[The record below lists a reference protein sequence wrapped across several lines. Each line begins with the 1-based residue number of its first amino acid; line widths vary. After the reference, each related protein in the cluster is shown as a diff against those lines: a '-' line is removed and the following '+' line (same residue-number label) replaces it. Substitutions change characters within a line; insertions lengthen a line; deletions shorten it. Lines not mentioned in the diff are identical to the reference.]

1 MGKTAVHFGGGNIGR
16 GFVAEKLNISGYEVG
31 YFTPSLQRKLPDL
44 PSQVV
49 FIDVMDSIIEL
60 LQKNK
65 SYTVTEI
72 GGDGEKVNTITNY
85 RAINSKTH
93 EADVIKEIA
102 SAEIVGNAPYWFVR
116 CFVTIPTGYLRCWP
130 QYSQMDR
137 PRYRQGH

>member
-1 MGKTAVHFGGGNIGR
+1 MLFDVH
-16 GFVAEKLNISGYEVG
+16 
-31 YFTPSLQRKLPDL
+31 
-44 PSQVV
+44 SQVV

-102 SAEIVGNAPYWFVR
+102 SAEIVSNATSWSLRY
-116 CFVTIPTGYLRCWP
+116 FVTIPTGYLRGWSQCP
-130 QYSQMDR
+130 QVDR
-137 PRYRQGH
+137 SCDRQGH

>member
-1 MGKTAVHFGGGNIGR
+1 MV
-16 GFVAEKLNISGYEVG
+16 E
-31 YFTPSLQRKLPDL
+31 
-44 PSQVV
+44 
-49 FIDVMDSIIEL
+49 SIVDQ

-102 SAEIVGNAPYWFVR
+102 SAEIVSNAPLWLPTLFL
-116 CFVTIPTGYLRCWP
+116 TIPSGYLRCWSQYP
-130 QYSQMDR
+130 QVDR
-137 PRYRQGH
+137 SCYRQGH